1 MSLPWVSRRRFEA
14 LEQQNAALRAQLD
27 ILGRLV
33 TDYRGVER
41 TGGEH
46 VGRLLALT
54 ADHARLQTT
63 VDHLAQLLTLNQHEK
78 AAMLAKIAGG
88 VQLPTPEFAVS
99 HAAPPVVFEGSPG
112 SGVMPTQPGEV
123 APGVPTLEG
132 RSAIGD
138 ALNRIRDERDAARSG
153 RGKDMPTPGVFDD
166 LGETDEEIARNEQ
179 LLSAP

>member
-1 MSLPWVSRRRFEA
+1 MILPWVSRRRFEA
-14 LEQQNAALRAQLD
+14 LEQQNLVLRAQLE
-27 ILGRLV
+27 LLQGLL
-33 TDYRGVER
+33 TDYRGVSRIAGE
-41 TGGEH
+41 TG
-46 VGRLLALT
+46 GRLLTLT

-78 AAMLAKIAGG
+78 ATMLAKITAGG
-88 VQLPTPEFAVS
+88 VQLPTPTFEVPSVS
-99 HAAPPVVFEGSPG
+99 FEGSPA
-112 SGVMPTQPGEV
+112 SGVMPTQLGEV
-123 APGVPTLEG
+123 APGVPIVEG

-138 ALNRIRDERDAARSG
+138 ALNRIRDERDAARTG